1 MEENKDDKALEF
13 IGEAS
18 ILTPNPSN
26 PNNPTL
32 DKDVR
37 VWADKKL
44 LSEAIKEGV
53 EEGLE
58 DIFNH
63 FKKQTKIFTFALLGM
78 VAMLAVIALVL
89 SSFHNM
95 PLR

>member
-13 IGEAS
+13 IGEAHVET
-18 ILTPNPSN
+18 LNPDYKAEV
-26 PNNPTL
+26 T
-32 DKDVR
+32 
-37 VWADKKL
+37 VWADKKI
-44 LSEAIKEGV
+44 LSEAIEEGIQK
-53 EEGLE
+53 GLE
-58 DIFNH
+58 DIFAH

-95 PLR
+95 PLP